1 MPLSVYHQKY
11 LDQSEEEIQRK
22 ADAKEQE
29 LSTIFQEISLNTDSD
44 PLRVAVLGCGDK
56 RLVAHHKKVFEN
68 VLKRAVEITTFDITI
83 DHLAGENNVFQH
95 DCTLALPNPSYDIT
109 YAHVLLKFIEPTK
122 QFALLENSYNALK
135 SGGVAIHIFDQE
147 EIDSGEEQLPG
158 GLWAVPLAQWKEKLN
173 DLGIKYKEVSL
184 KYGPALLLMKD

>member
-1 MPLSVYHQKY
+1 MSLSVYHQKY
-11 LDQSEEEIQRK
+11 LDQSEEEIQHK

-29 LSTIFQEISLNTDSD
+29 LLAIFQEISLNTDSD

-68 VLKRAVEITTFDITI
+68 VLRKAVEITTFDITI

-95 DCTLALPNPSYDIT
+95 DCTLALPNPPYDIT

-122 QFALLENSYNALK
+122 QLALLENSYNALK
-135 SGGVAIHIFDQE
+135 SGGVAIHVFDQE
-147 EIDSGEEQLPG
+147 EIDSGEEQLAG
-158 GLWAVPLAQWKEKLN
+158 GLWAVPLLQWKEKLN
-173 DLGIKYKEVSL
+173 NLGIAYKEVSL